1 VIDFISII
9 TFIFKKEENMSI
21 LEQKTFIS
29 SIHPFKNLTTDQID
43 TFVENMDIVYFKE
56 NETVQAQGSL
66 PQTLFFILKGV
77 IQEKQDDEVLS
88 IYSKN
93 EIFDS
98 ISLIENYSKNSFV
111 TTEETICYTL
121 PREIFINILH
131 ENQELENYFFQSIS
145 EKLNNNIL
153 HEKNKEMANIMIAKV
168 KDAKIHKAVII
179 DTKKSIFE
187 AANIIK
193 KEKIP
198 TILLKDELGEMYIV
212 TDSDFRQKVILNR
225 MNFDDEVIKI
235 ATKGLIY
242 INEEDFLFNAQLIM
256 AKHGV
261 KRVVVK
267 NDKDEIIGILDQ
279 ISLSSFFATNI
290 FSVSNQ
296 IVKAETV
303 EELKEASLSFI
314 KIIKS
319 LNAKGV
325 KIEFISKLINQLN
338 KKLLDKL
345 YKILAPKELYEKSC
359 LVVMGSEGRGEQIL
373 KTDQDNALILSDD
386 CAIEENELQKFTS
399 KFTETLVD
407 FGFPRCEGNI
417 MVSNP
422 YWCRKKSDF
431 KDLIYSWINEPTGDN
446 FMNIAIFY
454 DAVYV
459 SGDKNLI
466 TGLKEYLFK
475 ISSNSQTFYAL
486 FAKVILS
493 FDVPLGFFDGF
504 VFNSK
509 DNKHKNEIDIK
520 RGGIFIIVQGIR
532 SLSLENKIFNTNTAK
547 RIKKL
552 VEIGII
558 EEEFAKELTMAFN
571 FLTNLKLKSNL
582 EKLDKNIEIDNYI
595 NPNNLNTMEKD
606 LLKESFKIVNKLK
619 KKLEFHFKLN
629 YV

>member
-1 VIDFISII
+1 
-9 TFIFKKEENMSI
+9 MSI
-21 LEQKTFIS
+21 LEQKAFIS
-29 SIHPFKNLTTDQID
+29 SIHPFQNLTSDQID
-43 TFVENMDIVYFKE
+43 DFIDNLDIAYYKA
-56 NETVQAQGSL
+56 NEIVQDEGSS
-66 PQTLFFILKGV
+66 PEFLFFILKGL
-77 IQEKQDDEVLS
+77 IQEKQEDEVLS

-111 TTEETICYTL
+111 TTEETICYIL
-121 PREIFINILH
+121 PRKIFIEVLH

-145 EKLNNNIL
+145 EKLNNNIS
-153 HEKNKEMANIMIAKV
+153 HEKNKDMANIMVAKV

-179 DTKKSIFE
+179 DTEKTIYE

-193 KEKIP
+193 KEKVP
-198 TILLKDELGEMYIV
+198 TVLLKDTYEEMYIV

-225 MNFDDEVIKI
+225 MNFDDKVIKI
-235 ATKGLIY
+235 ASKGLIFVY
-242 INEEDFLFNAQLIM
+242 EDDFLFNAQLLM
-256 AKHGV
+256 AKHGI

-267 NDKDEIIGILDQ
+267 NEKEEIIGILDQ
-279 ISLSSFFATNI
+279 ISLSSFFATNT
-290 FSVSNQ
+290 FAVSNQ

-345 YKILAPKELYEKSC
+345 YKILAPVELYEKSC

-373 KTDQDNALILSDD
+373 KTDQDNALILADD
-386 CAIEENELQKFTS
+386 CTISDEKLNEFTHI
-399 KFTETLVD
+399 FTETLVD
-407 FGFPRCEGNI
+407 FGFPRCQGNI

-431 KDLIYSWINEPTGDN
+431 KDLIFKWVNEPSGDN

-454 DAVYV
+454 DAVCV

-466 TGLKEYLFK
+466 TSLKEYLFK
-475 ISSNSQTFYAL
+475 VSSNSQTFYAH
-486 FAKVILS
+486 FAKVITS

-520 RGGIFIIVQGIR
+520 KGGIFIIVQGIR
-532 SLSLENKIFNTNTAK
+532 SLSLENKIFNANTAK
-547 RIKKL
+547 RIRKL
-552 VEIGII
+552 LEKGVL
-558 EEEFAKELTMAFN
+558 EEELAKELTMAFN
-571 FLTNLKLKSNL
+571 FLTNLRLKSNL
-582 EKLDKNIEIDNYI
+582 DKLDKKEEIDNYI

-606 LLKESFKIVNKLK
+606 LLKDSFKIINKLK

>member
-1 VIDFISII
+1 
-9 TFIFKKEENMSI
+9 MSM

-29 SIHPFKNLTTDQID
+29 SIHPFNNLTANEID
-43 TFVENMDIVYFKE
+43 DFIENIDIVYFKE
-56 NETVQAQGSL
+56 NEIVQTQGSE
-66 PQTLFFILKGV
+66 PKNLFFILKGLV
-77 IQEKQDDEVLS
+77 QEKQDDEVLS

-93 EIFDS
+93 EIFDTR
-98 ISLIENYSKNSFV
+98 SLIENYSKNSFV
-111 TTEETICYTL
+111 TAQETICYIL
-121 PREIFINILH
+121 PREIFIKILH
-131 ENQELENYFFQSIS
+131 ENPKLENYFFQSIS
-145 EKLNNNIL
+145 EKLNNNVI

-168 KDAKIHKAVII
+168 KDAKIHKAVIV
-179 DTKKSIFE
+179 DTEKTIFE
-187 AANIIK
+187 AATIIK
-193 KEKIP
+193 KEKVP
-198 TILLKDELGEMYIV
+198 TILLKDTNEEMYIV

-225 MNFDDEVIKI
+225 MDYDDKVIKI
-235 ATKGLIY
+235 ASKNPIY
-242 INEEDFLFNAQLIM
+242 IDEDDFLFNAQLTM

-267 NDKDEIIGILDQ
+267 NEKNQITGILDQ
-279 ISLSSFFATNI
+279 ISLSSFFATNT
-290 FSVSNQ
+290 FAVSNQ

-314 KIIKS
+314 KIIRS

-345 YKILAPKELYEKSC
+345 YKILAPTELYENSC

-373 KTDQDNALILSDD
+373 RTDQDNALIISDT
-386 CAIEENELQKFTS
+386 CTISNEEIQKFTNI
-399 KFTETLVD
+399 FTETLVD

-417 MVSNP
+417 MLSNP
-422 YWCRKKSDF
+422 YWCRKESDF
-431 KDLIYSWINEPTGDN
+431 KDLIFHWTNEPSGDN

-454 DAVYV
+454 DAVCV

-466 TGLKEYLFK
+466 TNLKEYLFK
-475 ISSNSQTFYAL
+475 ITSNSLSFYAN
-486 FAKVILS
+486 FAKIISS

-509 DNKHKNEIDIK
+509 DNKHKDEIDIK
-520 RGGIFIIVQGIR
+520 KGGMFIIVHGIR
-532 SLSLENKIFNTNTAK
+532 SLSLENKIFNTSTTK
-547 RIKKL
+547 RIRKL
-552 VEIGII
+552 TEKGVL
-558 EEEFAKELTMAFN
+558 EEELAKELTMAFN
-571 FLTNLKLKSNL
+571 FLKALKLRTSL
-582 EKLDKNIEIDNYI
+582 DRLDKNEPIDNYI

-606 LLKESFKIVNKLK
+606 LLKDSFKIINKLK

>member
-1 VIDFISII
+1 
-9 TFIFKKEENMSI
+9 MSI

-29 SIHPFKNLTTDQID
+29 SIHPFQNLTSEQLD

-56 NETVQAQGSL
+56 NETVQAQGTIPKS
-66 PQTLFFILKGV
+66 LFFILKGL

-111 TTEETICYTL
+111 TAEETICYTL
-121 PREIFINILH
+121 PREIFIEILH
-131 ENQELENYFFQSIS
+131 ENQELENYFFQSIA

-153 HEKNKEMANIMIAKV
+153 HEKNKDMANIMIAKV
-168 KDAKIHKAVII
+168 KDAKIHKAVIV
-179 DTKKSIFE
+179 DTNISIFE
-187 AANIIK
+187 AATIIK
-193 KEKIP
+193 KEKVP
-198 TILLKDELGEMYIV
+198 TILLKDENNEMYIV

-225 MNFDDEVIKI
+225 MDFDDKIVKI

-256 AKHGV
+256 AKHGI

-296 IVKAETV
+296 IVKAETI

-345 YKILAPKELYEKSC
+345 YKVLAPAELYEKSC

-373 KTDQDNALILSDD
+373 KTDQDNALILADD
-386 CAIEENELQKFTS
+386 CEILEEKLREFTTL
-399 KFTETLVD
+399 FTETLVD

-431 KDLIYSWINEPTGDN
+431 KDLIFTWINEPSGDN

-454 DAVYV
+454 DAVCV
-459 SGDKNLI
+459 SGNKELL
-466 TGLKEYLFK
+466 TKLKEYLFS
-475 ISSNSQTFYAL
+475 IAANSQQFNSH
-486 FAKVILS
+486 FAKVITS

-520 RGGIFIIVQGIR
+520 RGGIFILVQGIR
-532 SLSLENKIFNTNTAK
+532 SLSLEHKIFNTNTNK

-552 VEIGII
+552 TELGVF

-582 EKLDKNIEIDNYI
+582 EKLDKKSAIDNYI
-595 NPNNLNTMEKD
+595 NPDNLNTMEKD